1 MASKRVLGDVLSAK
15 CPSRSVLDHVTS
27 TWGSL
32 ILMVLLEKT
41 YRFSE
46 LGRRIGGISEKM
58 LTQNLQEL
66 EKDGFVLRKAYPVI
80 PPKVEYSL
88 TPLGRDVAEHV
99 QGLAHWVE
107 THLPQVLKNRSARE
121 SKTSEK

>member
-1 MASKRVLGDVLSAK
+1 MPPKRIQGDVLSSK
-15 CPSRSVLDHVTS
+15 CPSRGVLDHVTS

-46 LGRRIGGISEKM
+46 LRRRIGGISEKM

-66 EKDGFVLRKAYPVI
+66 EHDGFVLRKAYPVI

-88 TPLGRDVAEHV
+88 TPLGRDVAKHV
-99 QGLAHWVE
+99 EGLTQWVE
-107 THLPQVLKNRSARE
+107 THLPQVLKNRAQC
-121 SKTSEK
+121 EKL

>member
-1 MASKRVLGDVLSAK
+1 MARSKALKADLFSPN
-15 CPSRSVLDHVTS
+15 CPSRSVLDHVTN

-32 ILMVLLEKT
+32 ILVVLLEKT

-46 LGRRIGGISEKM
+46 IRNHIGGISEKM
-58 LTQNLQEL
+58 LAQTLQSL

-88 TPLGRDVAEHV
+88 TPLGKEVAKHV
-99 QGLAHWVE
+99 QALTHWVE
-107 THLPQVLKNRSARE
+107 AHLPQVMSSRAKFS
-121 SKTSEK
+121 

>member
-1 MASKRVLGDVLSAK
+1 MNKIKSSKTLKADLYSKK
-15 CPSRSVLDHVTS
+15 CPSREILDHVTS

-32 ILMVLLEKT
+32 ILIVLLEKT

-46 LGRRIGGISEKM
+46 IRNKIEGISEKM
-58 LTQNLQEL
+58 LSQTLQSL

-88 TPLGRDVAEHV
+88 TVTGREVAQHIQTLTSWIESNLSKV
-99 QGLAHWVE
+99 MTARAQ
-107 THLPQVLKNRSARE
+107 RSE
-121 SKTSEK
+121 